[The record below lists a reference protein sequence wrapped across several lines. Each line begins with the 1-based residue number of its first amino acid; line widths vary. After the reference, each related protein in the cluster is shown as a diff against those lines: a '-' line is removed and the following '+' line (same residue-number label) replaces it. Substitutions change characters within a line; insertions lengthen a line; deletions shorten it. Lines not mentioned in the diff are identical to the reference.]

1 VAAVAAAAPADV
13 PLPPRRPASL
23 GASGAA
29 PQVAAQPIRLG
40 AIGRP
45 LDLLAFMSWRRRA

>member
-1 VAAVAAAAPADV
+1 V

-23 GASGAA
+23 AASAVAA
-29 PQVAAQPIRLG
+29 QVAAQPIRLG